1 MGGMTIRVGT
11 TIHSFAVG
19 RFAQVLFV
27 PCSSCSLIKTFV
39 GMTTVAAEET
49 TTRAVVEST
58 SNATIA
64 AEDNTDILGEESV
77 FY

>member
-27 PCSSCSLIKTFV
+27 PCSLIKTFV
-39 GMTTVAAEET
+39 GVTTVAAEET

-64 AEDNTDILGEESV
+64 EEDNTDILGEESV
-77 FY
+77 FDHF

>member
-1 MGGMTIRVGT
+1 MVLVKLS
-11 TIHSFAVG
+11 IHLQLEDLP
-19 RFAQVLFV
+19 RYYLYLV
-27 PCSSCSLIKTFV
+27 PCSLIKTFV